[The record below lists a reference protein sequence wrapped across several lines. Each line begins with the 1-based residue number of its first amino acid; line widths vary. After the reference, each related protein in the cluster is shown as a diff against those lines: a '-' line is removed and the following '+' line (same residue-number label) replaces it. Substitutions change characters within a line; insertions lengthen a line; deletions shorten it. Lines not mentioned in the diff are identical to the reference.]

1 MRVMAPNG
9 AVIDAAEES
18 VARLLENGFSPVKE
32 QKPAPKPAPK
42 RRAPRKTQK
51 ASDKK

>member
-32 QKPAPKPAPK
+32 PKPAPK